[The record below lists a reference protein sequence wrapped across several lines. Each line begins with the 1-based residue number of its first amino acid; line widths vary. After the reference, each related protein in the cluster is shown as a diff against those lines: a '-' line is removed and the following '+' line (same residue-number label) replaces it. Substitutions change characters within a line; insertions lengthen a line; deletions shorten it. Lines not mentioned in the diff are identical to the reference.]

1 MKRLSQKL
9 AVASTWLTL
18 CLSLIN
24 SRADE
29 QLFGFV
35 RGAETLPQG
44 KSELYQFVTLRTGK
58 AEGSYYGFDF
68 ETEVEHGFTDKFQA
82 SLSVEQRYISNHGV
96 DGDRDALDDTD
107 AYRFGGITASGKYR
121 LWSPFK
127 DPLGV
132 ALRLE
137 GGYSHQLSR
146 RIAST
151 MWPATKH

>member
-1 MKRLSQKL
+1 M
-9 AVASTWLTL
+9 
-18 CLSLIN
+18 
-24 SRADE
+24 
-29 QLFGFV
+29 
-35 RGAETLPQG
+35 
-44 KSELYQFVTLRTGK
+44 
-58 AEGSYYGFDF
+58 
-68 ETEVEHGFTDKFQA
+68 EHGFTDKFQA
-82 SLSVEQRYISNHGV
+82 SLSVEERYISNHGV
-96 DGDRDALDDTD
+96 DGDRDARDDTD
-107 AYRFGGITASGKYR
+107 AYRFGGITASDKYR